1 MDLGVDF
8 NPAVLRDHVV
18 WDRDAFVDRD
28 ALLDYGVVF
37 HAGFEESVSF
47 RLEVNKAKAEG
58 MEKRDIL

>member
-8 NPAVLRDHVV
+8 NSAVLRDHVV
-18 WDRDAFVDRD
+18 WDRNAFVDRD

-47 RLEVNKAKAEG
+47 RLEGKKGREEG
-58 MEKRDIL
+58 MKNVL